1 MDQTDLKIINVLND
15 NARKSYREIAKKLDI
30 SLSTVANRIKKME
43 KEEVIKGYIL
53 VINQEKL
60 DLDLTV
66 IISLRISHGK
76 LIEIQQKISMDKH
89 VFAVYDVTGD
99 WDSFVLAHFKDR
111 RDLNMFIKKI
121 LSIDDV
127 ERTNTQI
134 VLNIVK
140 EEKRLII

>member
-43 KEEVIKGYIL
+43 KEEVIKGYIP